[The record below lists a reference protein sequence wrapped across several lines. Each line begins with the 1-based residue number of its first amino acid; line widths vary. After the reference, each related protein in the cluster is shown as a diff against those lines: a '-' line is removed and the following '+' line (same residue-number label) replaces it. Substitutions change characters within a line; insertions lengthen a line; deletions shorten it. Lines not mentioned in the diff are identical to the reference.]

1 MSTNTIAAAVKEPA
15 VAKLYAAL
23 GEGQE
28 LFRNEL
34 LDDALAYIRAH
45 PEEWDQAEW
54 VCGTTACLA
63 GHLVM
68 LGDGATIED
77 LHRMEGAGDGD
88 GPCISERAR
97 QLLGLPRASNG
108 AGDVTAM
115 VLFGGSNSLDDLERF
130 VGHVKAGHRAIVS
143 TDYAT
148 GSTVRWMDADGGD
161 HGSVY
166 GDA

>member
-1 MSTNTIAAAVKEPA
+1 MSTNTIAAAGKEPA
-15 VAKLYAAL
+15 VAELYAAL

-34 LDDALAYIRAH
+34 LDDALAHIRAH

-97 QLLGLPRASNG
+97 QLLGLPRSSNQSG
-108 AGDVTAM
+108 EATAM
-115 VLFGGSNSLDDLERF
+115 VLFGGGNSLDDLERF
-130 VGHVKAGHRAIVS
+130 VGHVKAGHRAIMTPGCLIGTS
-143 TDYAT
+143 
-148 GSTVRWMDADGGD
+148 VRWVDADGGD

-166 GDA
+166 SDA